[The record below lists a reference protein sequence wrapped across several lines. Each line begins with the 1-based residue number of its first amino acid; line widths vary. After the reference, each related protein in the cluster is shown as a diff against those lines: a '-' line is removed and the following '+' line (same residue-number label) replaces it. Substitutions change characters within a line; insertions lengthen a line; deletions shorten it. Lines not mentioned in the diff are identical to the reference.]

1 MIELKYA
8 LHKVDFLMLQL
19 YTASKSETLKS
30 RQKRAKIVIPVLYL
44 VLGLILYFPLH
55 QPIVAIVMVVLAV
68 AWFLF
73 YPSRQKKT
81 YTNYYA
87 QYIDEYYTSR
97 YGEEMDIII
106 DENYIQVKTSYS
118 ESKTILSHLAVIE
131 EIPDYLFL
139 KYESGASLIIP
150 RKKVAD
156 FEKVKEDLLA
166 LTANLD
172 VKYTSDL
179 NWKW

>member
-19 YTASKSETLKS
+19 YIASKSERLKS
-30 RQKRAKIVIPVLYL
+30 RRKRAKMVTPVLYL
-44 VLGLILYFPLH
+44 ILALIMYFLLH
-55 QPIVAIVMVVLAV
+55 QLIIAIVMVVLAV
-68 AWFLF
+68 AWVLF
-73 YPSRQKKT
+73 YPSREKKT
-81 YTNYYA
+81 YTNYYG
-87 QYIDEYYTSR
+87 QYIDEYYMSR
-97 YGEEMDIII
+97 YGEEMDLTI
-106 DENYIQVKTSYS
+106 DEGYIRIKTNYS
-118 ESKTILSHLAVIE
+118 ESKTILSHLDAIQ

-139 KYESGASLIIP
+139 KYKSGASLIIP

-156 FEKVKEDLLA
+156 FDGIKDRLLR

-172 VKYTSDL
+172 VKHTADL